1 VVDARPEADRSRPLN
16 ELRRAVAPWIDRLV
30 VVHDLEPGAR
40 VVVGCSGGADSL
52 ALLAL
57 ARASDLEVVAVYV
70 DHGLHDRSAH
80 DASVVRRAAADV
92 GASVRVMEVDVDARA
107 NVEARA
113 RDARYAALGLAAEEE
128 RAAAIL
134 VGHTRDDQA
143 ETVLLAL
150 LRGSGTAGLSG
161 MPATRGVL
169 RRPLLEMRRADTREI
184 CARMQWAPV
193 LDPMNDELRYRR
205 VWLRREVMP
214 RLEAGVQRDLADV
227 LARQAAIVRDDD
239 EYLDTLAAEH
249 APDDAV
255 ALAAL
260 PRALARR
267 VVRRWLGSPPPASAT
282 VDRVLEV
289 ARGERRAVD
298 LPGARRVERVGSR
311 LHLLAAGDET
321 AEGPAPLT
329 FPGRARFGPLT
340 IDAWVEEAPPVAW
353 PDGRRCAVA
362 DADRAG
368 AGATVRVARTGERF
382 RPLGRGGGSK
392 LVRDALVEAGVPA
405 GRRALAPVVYAGA
418 DAAVPAGCALWVVGY
433 RIDDR
438 VRVTSR
444 TRRYLWMSAD
454 PC

>member
-1 VVDARPEADRSRPLN
+1 VSGY
-16 ELRRAVAPWIDRLV
+16 RRAIAPWNDRMI
-30 VVHDLEPGAR
+30 VVHDLAPGTR
-40 VVVGCSGGADSL
+40 VIVGCSGGADSL

-57 ARASDLEVVAVYV
+57 ARARDLDAVAVYV
-70 DHGLHDRSAH
+70 DHGLHSRTAH
-80 DASVVRRAAADV
+80 DASVVREAAAEV
-92 GASVRVMEVDVDARA
+92 GASMRVVEVDVDARA

-113 RDARYAALGLAAEEE
+113 RDARYGALARAAEEE
-128 RAAAIL
+128 LATAIL

-161 MPATRGVL
+161 MAAVRGAL

-184 CARMQWAPV
+184 CARLQWAPV
-193 LDPMNDELRYRR
+193 FDPMNDDLRYRR

-214 RLEAGVQRDLADV
+214 RLEAGARRDLAEV
-227 LARQAAIVRDDD
+227 LARQAALVRED
-239 EYLDTLAAEH
+239 EELLDALAAGNS
-249 APDDAV
+249 PDDAN

-260 PRALARR
+260 PRPIGRR
-267 VVRRWLGSPPPASAT
+267 VVRRWLGPPPPSSAT
-282 VDRVLEV
+282 VDAVLEV
-289 ARGERRAVD
+289 ARGERRAVE
-298 LPGARRVERVGSR
+298 LTGARRVERVGAR
-311 LHLLAAGDET
+311 LHLVTVDGPPPLEEAAT
-321 AEGPAPLT
+321 LT
-329 FPGRARFGPLT
+329 FPGRARFGALA
-340 IDAWVEEAPPVAW
+340 IDAWVEQGPPVAW

-368 AGATVRVARTGERF
+368 AVGTIRVARPGERF
-382 RPLGRGGGSK
+382 RPLGRGGSK
-392 LVRDALVEAGVPA
+392 LVRDALVDAGVPA
-405 GRRALAPVVYAGA
+405 ARRAHAPVVSAGA
-418 DAAVPAGCALWVVGY
+418 DAAVPADCALWVVGY

>member
-1 VVDARPEADRSRPLN
+1 VVDARPEADCRRPLID
-16 ELRRAVAPWIDRLV
+16 LRRAVAPWIGRLGV
-30 VVHDLEPGAR
+30 IDDLAPGAR

-57 ARASDLEVVAVYV
+57 ARACGFDVVAVYV
-70 DHGLHDRSAH
+70 DHGLQPGRAH
-80 DASVVRRAAADV
+80 DATVVRAAAAEV
-92 GASVRVMEVDVDARA
+92 GARVRVIEVEVDARA

-113 RDARYAALGLAAEEE
+113 RDARYAALARAAEEE
-128 RAAAIL
+128 GVAAIF

-161 MPATRGVL
+161 MPARRGAL
-169 RRPLLEMRRADTREI
+169 RRPLLELRRADTREI
-184 CARMQWAPV
+184 CARLRWAPT
-193 LDPMNDELRYRR
+193 LDPMNDDLRYRR

-214 RLEAGVQRDLADV
+214 RLVAGVQRDLAGV
-227 LARQAAIVRDDD
+227 LARQAAVVRED
-239 EYLDTLAAEH
+239 EEFLDALAAEH
-249 APDDAV
+249 APDDAA

-267 VVRRWLGSPPPASAT
+267 VVRRWLGSPPAASAT
-282 VDRVLEV
+282 VERVLEV
-289 ARGERRAVD
+289 ARGERRAVE
-298 LPGARRVERVGSR
+298 LPGGRRVERVGSR
-311 LHLLAAGDET
+311 LHLVATSHEAVDEPAALA
-321 AEGPAPLT
+321 
-329 FPGRARFGPLT
+329 FPGRARFGAVT
-340 IDAWVEEAPPVAW
+340 IGAWVEEGPPVAW
-353 PDGRRCAVA
+353 PDGRRAAVA

-368 AGATVRVARTGERF
+368 AGATIRVAREGERF
-382 RPLGRGGGSK
+382 RPLGRGGSK
-392 LVRDALVEAGVPA
+392 LVRDALVEAGIPA
-405 GRRALAPVVYAGA
+405 GRRAHAPVVYAGA
-418 DAAVPAGCALWVVGY
+418 DAAVAADCVLWVVGY

>member
-1 VVDARPEADRSRPLN
+1 MGVVE
-16 ELRRAVAPWIDRLV
+16 
-30 VVHDLEPGAR
+30 DLEPGTR

-57 ARASDLEVVAVYV
+57 ARARDLDVAAVYV
-70 DHGLHDRSAH
+70 DHGLRSRTDH
-80 DASVVRRAAADV
+80 DAAVVRDAAAAV
-92 GASVRVMEVDVDARA
+92 GASMRVVEVAVDARA

-113 RDARYAALGLAAEEE
+113 RDARYDALSRVAADAHAAVV
-128 RAAAIL
+128 L

-161 MPATRGVL
+161 MPAVRGAV
-169 RRPLLEMRRADTREI
+169 RRPLLELRRADTREV
-184 CARMQWAPV
+184 CARLQWAPV

-214 RLEAGVQRDLADV
+214 RLVAGARRDLAEV
-227 LARQAAIVRDDD
+227 LARQAAIVREDDD
-239 EYLDTLAAEH
+239 FLDGLAAEH
-249 APDDAV
+249 SPDDAS

-267 VVRRWLGSPPPASAT
+267 VVRQWLGPPPPSSAT
-282 VDRVLEV
+282 VEAVLEV
-289 ARGERRAVD
+289 ARGARRAVD
-298 LPGARRVERVGSR
+298 LAAAQRVERVGSR
-311 LHLLAAGDET
+311 LHLVTTDAS
-321 AEGPAPLT
+321 PLDHDPT
-329 FPGRARFGPLT
+329 SLSFPGQARFGAFT
-340 IDAWVEEAPPVAW
+340 IDAWVEEGPPVAW

-368 AGATVRVARTGERF
+368 AAATVRVARPGERF
-382 RPLGRGGGSK
+382 RPLGRGGSK
-392 LVRDALVEAGVPA
+392 LLRDALVDAGVPA
-405 GRRALAPVVYAGA
+405 ARRARTPVVYAGA
-418 DAAVPAGCALWVVGY
+418 DAAVPADSALWVVGY

-444 TRRYLWMSAD
+444 TRRYLWMSAEQL
-454 PC
+454 